1 MALHEIHTDAQMELR
16 TQSENKKKKFFQPR
30 CNVLNCRWS
39 RTRWHAAESQA
50 ATEVMAGQNREEGG
64 VEESIFER
72 LLSIA
77 GVHPETSASNGQHSL
92 RTAGAPRG

>member
-1 MALHEIHTDAQMELR
+1 MKCNRMHDWNLEPKEEIRKRNSSSRASKSL
-16 TQSENKKKKFFQPR
+16 
-30 CNVLNCRWS
+30 LNCRWS